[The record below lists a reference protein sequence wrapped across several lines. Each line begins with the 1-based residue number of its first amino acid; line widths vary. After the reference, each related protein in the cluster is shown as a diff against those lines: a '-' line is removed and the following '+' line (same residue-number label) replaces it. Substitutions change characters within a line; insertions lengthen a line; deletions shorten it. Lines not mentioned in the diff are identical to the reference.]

1 MNTIPNKILRRLS
14 ILYLLACTYACAQ
27 KGLSPE
33 VRDLLQGG
41 RHRNG
46 KTEADKKKK
55 EEQEKK
61 EDELR
66 ESLLV
71 LKSDSSWKETVRIGA
86 YTKNFPTA
94 FHDSI
99 YPPMEKDNK
108 QQNEVL
114 KKAPVIAEAALV
126 FKEFV
131 DALTE
136 DELKSIDLNK
146 LKEAIIVLQ
155 ALVSLLQP
163 GKDLYNETIKTTMFY
178 TKGDKIAKTR
188 FEQLKEFL
196 AKVALRFEESG
207 GYKINPESVNSKAEE
222 LSKQLSGK

>member
-61 EDELR
+61 EGELR
-66 ESLLV
+66 KSLLA
-71 LKSDSSWKETVRIGA
+71 LKSDNSWKKEVRIGA

-108 QQNEVL
+108 QQNGVL

-131 DALTE
+131 DALTK

-163 GKDLYNETIKTTMFY
+163 GNDLYNKTIKTKILY
-178 TKGDKIAKTR
+178 RKGDKIPKTR
-188 FEQLKEFL
+188 FEQLKNFL
-196 AKVALRFEESG
+196 AEVVSRFEESEE
-207 GYKINPESVNSKAEE
+207 YKINSESVNSKAEE
-222 LSKQLSGK
+222 LSKELSSK